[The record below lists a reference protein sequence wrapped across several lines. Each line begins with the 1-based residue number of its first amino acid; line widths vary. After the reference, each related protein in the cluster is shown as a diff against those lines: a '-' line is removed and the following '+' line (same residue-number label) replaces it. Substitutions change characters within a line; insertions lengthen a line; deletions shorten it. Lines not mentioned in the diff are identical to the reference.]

1 MVKMVTNLPV
11 MWETQVW
18 FLGWED
24 SLHKGM
30 ATHSSILTW
39 RIPWT
44 EELCGL
50 QYMGSQKRVGHDWVT
65 NIVTKNIK
73 NPHIWRCSLES
84 FILLFVFIFDLVGA
98 FRALRSPIAPMPSP
112 HQSQERWDPW
122 RPGLSPIPPGAGAS
136 VFLLLQVQFPKLTSR
151 RDSRKPLSWDAR
163 RAASNSGFIIP
174 FSQRET

>member
-84 FILLFVFIFDLVGA
+84 FILLFVFIVWFSGCLQGSEIPYSTDAISSSASGEMGPMET
-98 FRALRSPIAPMPSP
+98 RAEPHPTRGWSICFSAAASPISKADF
-112 HQSQERWDPW
+112 QK
-122 RPGLSPIPPGAGAS
+122 GL
-136 VFLLLQVQFPKLTSR
+136 
-151 RDSRKPLSWDAR
+151 
-163 RAASNSGFIIP
+163 
-174 FSQRET
+174 